1 MIRAEIWRKT
11 RGEREGCG
19 RFLVTPLIRHPKT
32 AISRGLTLWRCVSS
46 ADELDHRL
54 SVLQES
60 ARGLHFC
67 ESRWLEGKML
77 VDLRLELSDKVGGA
91 REARFCTGMR
101 VERWVKV

>member
-67 ESRWLEGKML
+67 
-77 VDLRLELSDKVGGA
+77 
-91 REARFCTGMR
+91 
-101 VERWVKV
+101 